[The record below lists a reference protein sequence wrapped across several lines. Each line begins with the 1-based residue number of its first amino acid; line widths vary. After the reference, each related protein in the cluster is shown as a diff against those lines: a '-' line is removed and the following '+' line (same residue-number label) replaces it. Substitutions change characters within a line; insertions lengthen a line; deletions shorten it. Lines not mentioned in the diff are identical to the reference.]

1 VDIVGLFALTAAVLT
16 VSALLAGVVA
26 RAPLSFP
33 IVFLALGL
41 ALGPGTSGA
50 ISIDLDSDVLRAV
63 AFATLALVLF
73 LDATNLEIAV
83 MKRDWVLPALTL
95 GPGTLLVIALTA
107 LCAMTIAGLDPL
119 IAFIAGAVLASTDPV
134 VLRDVVR
141 DTRLPLPVRNTLA
154 IEGGTN
160 DLIVLPP
167 ILILIAIVTHQAAGV
182 LSWAGFLA
190 ELLLVGP
197 AAGAAVGVG
206 GAWLMSMVDER
217 HPVRREW
224 QALYGIGLVLAAF
237 VAGET
242 AGADGFLAA
251 FAAGAA
257 VSLSSKTLC
266 DCFLEFGEV
275 LAELLMLLS
284 FVLFGAVLSS
294 ELAHVELVEA
304 LAVAAIAVILIRPL
318 AVGGALS
325 LRRTRLSPAARGFIA
340 WFGPRG
346 LNSLL
351 LALLVVEE
359 GVPGGQ
365 QVFGLVGVVVLVSV
379 ALHGITATPLANWY
393 ARRVEAATLPEERES
408 TVAGVLGGRFG
419 PSPED
424 APRIGAAELKEL
436 LARPGPPSVVD
447 VRSRSGFARDPFR
460 IPGAIHVRPDAV
472 ADWGRERERD
482 RLIAL
487 YCTCRNE
494 ATAARAALQLI
505 ALGHDA
511 RALEGG
517 LDAWR
522 EVGEVE
528 PLELEPALR

>member
-1 VDIVGLFALTAAVLT
+1 VDIVGLFALAAAVLT
-16 VSALLAGVVA
+16 VSALMAGVVA

-41 ALGPGTSGA
+41 LLGPGTTGA
-50 ISIDLDSDVLRAV
+50 IEVDLHSDVLLAV
-63 AFATLALVLF
+63 AFSTLALVLF
-73 LDATNLEIAV
+73 LDAMSLEIAF

-95 GPGTLLVIALTA
+95 GPGTLLVIVLTA
-107 LCAMTIAGLDPL
+107 LCAMVIAGLDPL
-119 IAFIAGAVLASTDPV
+119 IAFIAGAILASTDPV

-141 DTRLPLPVRNTLA
+141 DTRLPGSVRNTLS

-167 ILILIAIVTHQAAGV
+167 ILILIAVVTHEAAGA

-190 ELLLVGP
+190 ELLVVGP
-197 AAGAAVGVG
+197 AAGAAVGLG
-206 GAWLMSMVDER
+206 GAWLMSAVDER

-304 LAVAAIAVILIRPL
+304 LVIAVLAVVLIRPL

-325 LRRTRLSPAARGFIA
+325 LRRTHLSPAGRAFIA

-351 LALLVVEE
+351 LALLVVEQ
-359 GVPGGQ
+359 GVAGGEE
-365 QVFGLVGVVVLVSV
+365 VFGLVGVVVLVSV
-379 ALHGITATPLANWY
+379 ALHGATATPLANWY
-393 ARRVEAATLPEERES
+393 ARRVEDATLPEERES
-408 TVAGVLGGRFG
+408 TVAGVLGGGLRAG
-419 PSPED
+419 PED
-424 APRIGAAELKEL
+424 APRITAAELKEL
-436 LARPGPPSVVD
+436 LGRPDPPRVVD

-460 IPGAIHVRPDAV
+460 IPGAIHVRPDEV
-472 ADWGRERERD
+472 ADWGREQDRD

-487 YCTCRNE
+487 YCT
-494 ATAARAALQLI
+494 
-505 ALGHDA
+505 
-511 RALEGG
+511 
-517 LDAWR
+517 
-522 EVGEVE
+522 
-528 PLELEPALR
+528 